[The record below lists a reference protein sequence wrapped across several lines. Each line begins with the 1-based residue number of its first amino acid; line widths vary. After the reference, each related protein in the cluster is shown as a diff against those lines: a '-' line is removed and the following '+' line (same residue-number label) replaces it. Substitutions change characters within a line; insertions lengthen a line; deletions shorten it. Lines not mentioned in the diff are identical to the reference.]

1 MYHDVVL
8 GLTGVQAEYL
18 RGIVNR
24 EADELAEDLESGSP
38 SMAIADLE
46 ESLSYC
52 EMIVNKLT
60 NAIDDGIRNK
70 GGA

>member
-18 RGIVNR
+18 RSIVDK
-24 EADELAEDLESGSP
+24 EADELAQELESDGP
-38 SMAIADLE
+38 STAVADLE

-70 GGA
+70 GGE

>member
-18 RGIVNR
+18 RSIVDK
-24 EADELAEDLESGSP
+24 EADELAQELESDSP
-38 SMAIADLE
+38 STAVADLE

-70 GGA
+70 GGE

>member
-1 MYHDVVL
+1 MYHDIYL

-18 RGIVNR
+18 RSIVDK
-24 EADELAEDLESGSP
+24 EADELAQELESDSP
-38 SMAIADLE
+38 SVAASDLE

-60 NAIDDGIRNK
+60 NAIAEGIRNK
-70 GGA
+70 GGE